1 MIIIMKHNANL
12 GRSAHVSI
20 SANFHT
26 SQLQSPNVPIN
37 VSLKF
42 QFHVARYFESR
53 TPNHRQLDV
62 SGELGMTLHMVH
74 CKA

>member
-37 VSLKF
+37 VSRDILCI
-42 QFHVARYFESR
+42 
-53 TPNHRQLDV
+53 TN
-62 SGELGMTLHMVH
+62 
-74 CKA
+74 C

>member
-12 GRSAHVSI
+12 GRSADVSI

-37 VSLKF
+37 VSCDIL
-42 QFHVARYFESR
+42 YI
-53 TPNHRQLDV
+53 TN
-62 SGELGMTLHMVH
+62 
-74 CKA
+74 C